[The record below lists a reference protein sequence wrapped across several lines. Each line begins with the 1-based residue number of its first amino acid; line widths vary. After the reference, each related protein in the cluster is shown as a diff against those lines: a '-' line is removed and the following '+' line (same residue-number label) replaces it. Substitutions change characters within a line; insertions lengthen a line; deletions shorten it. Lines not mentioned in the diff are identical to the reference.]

1 MLRRHD
7 ESPEDFCADTDKRYG
22 NQPGKEPPALAV
34 GRLRKGHAG
43 AALSS
48 YLTADG
54 HWIPDEELAVK
65 RLVAKLIDA
74 GARTEDIFL
83 ISPFKS
89 VVRKLYAVARNLGI
103 EKVGTIHTVQ
113 GKEADIVILVLGG
126 NPQRPGAKQWASS
139 KPNLLN
145 VAVSRAKH
153 RLYVIGHYNDW
164 KRHNHFSTCATHLQK
179 TQYKVPARKADQA
192 SGL

>member
-1 MLRRHD
+1 M
-7 ESPEDFCADTDKRYG
+7 
-22 NQPGKEPPALAV
+22 
-34 GRLRKGHAG
+34 
-43 AALSS
+43 
-48 YLTADG
+48 
-54 HWIPDEELAVK
+54 
-65 RLVAKLIDA
+65 AKLLSA

-153 RLYVIGHYNDW
+153 RLYVIGHYDDW
-164 KRHNHFSTCATHLQK
+164 KRHNHFSTCASHLNR
-179 TQYKVPARKADQA
+179 TQYNVPAQKPEHAT
-192 SGL
+192 SL